1 MPRHFQTQLTLRSN
15 NVVPRGVGASPPTIM
30 NVGAQAFLSRRISR
44 ELSILRLACKLG
56 HHFSPARLYVNQYR
70 VLFFGCSI
78 RHSRR
83 NVHTVRTFH
92 RSGHESLQCFFS
104 RGECERFCRRQGGP
118 SMSTTAAVPKTA
130 EIRLAHSPDSDD
142 AFMFYA
148 LATGKVRLP
157 GVKFNHILSDIESLN
172 QAARNE
178 VYDVTAISFYAYPF
192 VADKYVLLDCGA
204 SFGEGY
210 GPIVVAGH
218 PIKKTDLA
226 GRKIAIP
233 GELTTSYLALK
244 LFEPNV
250 ETVTM
255 PFDKILA
262 AVQAKEVE
270 AGLLI
275 HEGQLLFSQIGLH
288 RVVDLGQWW
297 QEITGLPLPLGANAI
312 RRKLGPDL
320 GRQIG
325 RVIRESI
332 SFALEHREAALNYA
346 LQFARDMDPVLADKF
361 VGMYVN
367 RWTLDYG
374 EEGRRA
380 VRELLARGAAAGMVP
395 KSVPIEF
402 LSSDVSET
410 PSRLQ

>member
-1 MPRHFQTQLTLRSN
+1 
-15 NVVPRGVGASPPTIM
+15 
-30 NVGAQAFLSRRISR
+30 
-44 ELSILRLACKLG
+44 
-56 HHFSPARLYVNQYR
+56 
-70 VLFFGCSI
+70 
-78 RHSRR
+78 
-83 NVHTVRTFH
+83 
-92 RSGHESLQCFFS
+92 
-104 RGECERFCRRQGGP
+104 
-118 SMSTTAAVPKTA
+118 MSTPAATPMTTTLK
-130 EIRLAHSPDSDD
+130 LAHSPDSDD

-157 GVKFNHILSDIESLN
+157 DVKFNHVLCDIETLN
-172 QAARNE
+172 RAARAE
-178 VYDVTAISFYAYPF
+178 TYDVTAVSFYGYAF
-192 VADKYVLLDCGA
+192 VADKYLLLDCGA

-210 GPIVVAGH
+210 GPIVISSH
-218 PIKKTDLA
+218 PIKKNDLK

-233 GELTTSYLALK
+233 GTLTTSYLALK

-255 PFDKILA
+255 PFDKILD
-262 AVQAKEVE
+262 AVRNKEVE

-297 QEITGLPLPLGANAI
+297 QDQTGLPLPLGANAI
-312 RRKLGPDL
+312 RRSLGNDM
-320 GRQIG
+320 GRQVARI
-325 RVIRESI
+325 IRESV
-332 SFALEHREAALNYA
+332 SYALEHRESALEYA

-380 VRELLARGAAAGMVP
+380 VRELLARGAGIGLVP
-395 KSVPIEF
+395 PSFRVEF
-402 LSSDVSET
+402 LSEAA
-410 PSRLQ
+410 